1 MRSLLEDVKAFRQKT
16 LAELQNRQ
24 RSDGSWRFC
33 FEGPVMTDSFFILM
47 LTSLGDLDSSLI
59 TSLAERIRSR
69 QSEDGAFRNHP
80 DEKAGNLTA
89 TVQGYTGML
98 ASGRYD
104 RGDAHMQKAET
115 FIKA

>member
-24 RSDGSWRFC
+24 KPDGSWRFC

-47 LTSLGDLDSSLI
+47 LTSLGDQDSSLI

-80 DEKAGNLTA
+80 DEKSGQFNSDSPGLYRDAGFGAL
-89 TVQGYTGML
+89 
-98 ASGRYD
+98 
-104 RGDAHMQKAET
+104 
-115 FIKA
+115 